1 MPAFGMLF
9 FGFLFYCDHI
19 KIRCIAVIIAKC
31 YGILSLSQVQIYHRF
46 SCYSITTGGLNPINL
61 RGLTVYGYGE
71 SPFLSGTT
79 VQNRLVHS
87 ALRHSNSGNRQG
99 ILRTM
104 PRLAIKNMDIP
115 MILLLISS
123 SMKMIRL
130 GHKSGSTC

>member
-19 KIRCIAVIIAKC
+19 KIRCIAVIVAKC

-46 SCYSITTGGLNPINL
+46 SC
-61 RGLTVYGYGE
+61 
-71 SPFLSGTT
+71 
-79 VQNRLVHS
+79 LVHS
-87 ALRHSNSGNRQG
+87 AFRHSNSGNRQG

-104 PRLAIKNMDIP
+104 PRIAIKNTDIP

-123 SMKMIRL
+123 SMRIIRL